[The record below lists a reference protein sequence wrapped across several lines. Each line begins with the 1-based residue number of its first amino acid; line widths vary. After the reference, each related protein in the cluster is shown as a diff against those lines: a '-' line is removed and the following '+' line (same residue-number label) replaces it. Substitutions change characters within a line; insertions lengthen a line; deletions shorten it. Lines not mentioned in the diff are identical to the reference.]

1 MFSCSRVLAALV
13 AVGLLGGTVAC
24 QSSTGPGGPEV
35 AATHQVTYLV
45 QGTGRISFE
54 VNVGYTGADGSS
66 GSDSTSG
73 PDPLWSKQI
82 TTTSNV
88 TQVTLTASA
97 SGGSAE
103 STVRCNIV
111 VDGVEVANKSSQFTC
126 EAEFDLDKLA
136 AVRSAQPPTPSP
148 TAPATQA
155 ASPVPPPAPPA
166 PAAGCGYVTDDEM
179 LAAVTDNFTAM
190 NPSVSS
196 SGDAT
201 SCNYHIGGDY
211 GSDGNVTLAWAKGAK
226 VDAETKRGSF
236 PVPGVGAPAYA
247 SPTGDVKI
255 QASKGVL
262 SLNLFGY
269 SNWDHLIATVIA
281 IYKAAAPRLR

>member
-1 MFSCSRVLAALV
+1 MFRGSRVVAALV
-13 AVGLLGGTVAC
+13 GIGLLGGTAAC
-24 QSSTGPGGPEV
+24 QSSTDLGSAQV
-35 AATHQVTYLV
+35 SSTHEVTYLV

-82 TTTSNV
+82 TTASRV
-88 TQVTLTASA
+88 TAVTLTASA

-111 VDGVEVANKSSQFTC
+111 VDGIEVANESAQFVC
-126 EAEFDLDKLA
+126 NAEFDLAKLP
-136 AVRSAQPPTPSP
+136 AVRSAQPSTRSPTPLVTRTVPS
-148 TAPATQA
+148 A
-155 ASPVPPPAPPA
+155 PPPAAPS
-166 PAAGCGYVTDDEM
+166 PAAGCGYVTDDAM
-179 LAAVTDNFTAM
+179 LAAVTDNYSAM

-196 SGDAT
+196 HGDAT

-211 GSDGNVTLAWAKGAK
+211 GSDGYVTLAWARGAK
-226 VDAETKRGSF
+226 VDAETKRSWF
-236 PVPGVGAPAYA
+236 PVPGLGVPAYA
-247 SPTGDVKI
+247 SPTGEAKI
-255 QASKGVL
+255 QVSRGVL

-269 SNWDHLIATVIA
+269 TSWDHFVAAVVA
-281 IYKAAAPRLR
+281 IYHAAAPRLR